1 MSIWKELTDKSWET
15 PGYVGAINDRS
26 RGPGP
31 AAKTGL
37 AMFLAVLT
45 SMFCLFVV
53 GYRVRMQEADW
64 VSITDPQ
71 ILWVNTA
78 LLILASVLMQ
88 RARAAA
94 IAGRIAPVRNNLTLA
109 GIFTIAF
116 LVGQYLAWQ
125 ELRAAGVYGVFSA
138 AATFFV
144 LLTALHAIHLVGG
157 LLVWSRASWRAW
169 QGMEVK
175 RLRLSVELCTTYWHY
190 LLLVW
195 FVFFTL
201 LLST

>member
-1 MSIWKELTDKSWET
+1 MSIWKELMDKSWET
-15 PGYVGAINDRS
+15 QGLVGAINDRS

-37 AMFLAVLT
+37 GMFLAVLT
-45 SMFCLFVV
+45 SMFLLFVV
-53 GYRVRMQEADW
+53 GYRTRMLEADW
-64 VSITDPQ
+64 VPIADPQ
-71 ILWVNTA
+71 ILWLNTA
-78 LLILASVLMQ
+78 LLILASVFMQ
-88 RARAAA
+88 RARTASAT
-94 IAGRIAPVRNNLTLA
+94 GLLAPVRNNLSLA
-109 GIFTIAF
+109 GLFSVAF
-116 LVGQYLAWQ
+116 LVGQFMAWQ
-125 ELRAAGVYGVFSA
+125 ELRAAGVYGVASA

-144 LLTALHAIHLVGG
+144 LLTALHAIHLFGG
-157 LLVWSRASWRAW
+157 LLVWARASWRAW